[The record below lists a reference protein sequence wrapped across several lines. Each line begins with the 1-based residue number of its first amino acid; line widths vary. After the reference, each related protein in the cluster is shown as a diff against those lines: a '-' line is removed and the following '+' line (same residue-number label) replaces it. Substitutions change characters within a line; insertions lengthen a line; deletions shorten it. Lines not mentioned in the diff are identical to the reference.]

1 MPHPL
6 PSDWTAAVPDGDG
19 MYALS
24 CSSCGDS
31 FQARRYD
38 ARFCS
43 TACRSRASRDDARSS
58 GHTLQVIAARCEACG
73 GPLEVQT
80 RGRRSRFC
88 STNCRQLNHRVT
100 RRDAPATQD
109 ASAAMSQLVR
119 LCASEE
125 CTTAFVV
132 THSAQRFCLTHR
144 APSAATHQP
153 ATREAAAGVDAVA
166 GRCAH
171 CREALTPQ
179 KAGRPRRFCS
189 TRCRKANHRMTHT
202 TRLELDA
209 GSAS

>member
-1 MPHPL
+1 MPQPL
-6 PSDWTAAVPDGDG
+6 PSDWNATVPDSDG

-58 GHTLQVIAARCEACG
+58 GHSLHVIAARCEACG
-73 GPLEVQT
+73 GPLEAQT

-100 RRDAPATQD
+100 RREAPATQD
-109 ASAAMSQLVR
+109 ASVALSQLVR
-119 LCASEE
+119 LCASEA
-125 CTTAFVV
+125 CTTAFVM
-132 THSAQRFCLTHR
+132 THPAQRFCLTHR

-153 ATREAAAGVDAVA
+153 ATGEAAAGVDAVA
-166 GRCAH
+166 GWCVH
-171 CREALTPQ
+171 CREVLPPHTV
-179 KAGRPRRFCS
+179 GRPRRFCS
-189 TRCRKANHRMTHT
+189 TRCRKASHRMTHT
-202 TRLELDA
+202 ARFEL
-209 GSAS
+209 GGGVAS